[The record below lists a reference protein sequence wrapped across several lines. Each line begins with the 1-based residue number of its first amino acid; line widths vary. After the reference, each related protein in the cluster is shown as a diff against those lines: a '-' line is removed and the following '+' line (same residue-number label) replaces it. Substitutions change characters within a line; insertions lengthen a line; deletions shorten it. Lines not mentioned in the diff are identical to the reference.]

1 MEIIKVKNYDELS
14 QKAAEVILKLVQ
26 GKPDCVLGLAT
37 GSTPIGTYQCIRKAY
52 DEGKVDFSTVKS
64 VNLDEYVGLPATHPQ
79 SYNYFMKDNLFNHV
93 NICEENTN
101 VPQGQV
107 ADGQAECDRY
117 NAKIAEVGGIDLQ
130 LLGIGANGHI
140 GFNEPADEFSKG
152 THMVELTLQTREDNA
167 RFFESLDEVP
177 THAYTMGVGNIMS
190 AKKILL
196 LAGGEAKAQA
206 LYASLFGPVDPQ
218 VPASILQLHA
228 DVTIIADEAALSII
242 REKGLL

>member
-26 GKPDCVLGLAT
+26 SKPDCVLGLAT

-140 GFNEPADEFSKG
+140 GFNEPADEFSRG

-177 THAYTMGVGNIMS
+177 THAYTMGMENIMG
-190 AKKILL
+190 AKQILL
-196 LAGGEAKAQA
+196 IASGANKAQA
-206 LYASLFGPVDPQ
+206 LYDTVKGPVTPK
-218 VPASILQLHA
+218 VPASILQNH
-228 DVTIIADEAALSII
+228 DNVIIIADEEAASML
-242 REKGLL
+242 